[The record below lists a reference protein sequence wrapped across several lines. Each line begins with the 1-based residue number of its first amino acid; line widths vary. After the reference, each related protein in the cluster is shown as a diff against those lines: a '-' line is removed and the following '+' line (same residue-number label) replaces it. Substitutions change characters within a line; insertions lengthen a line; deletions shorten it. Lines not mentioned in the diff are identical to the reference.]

1 MAELILS
8 ATSCPCGIC
17 VEHFL
22 GEIAHDGFSR
32 KVKVTQ
38 HFIRPPAAKKLN
50 DISVHFGDE
59 ERHGTA
65 SSEGA
70 GGDLLGCEA
79 QAKAKAEEAHG
90 AAQVGGD
97 QPSGPQ
103 TVSVAFIGGHG
114 GALLTL

>member
-1 MAELILS
+1 M
-8 ATSCPCGIC
+8 
-17 VEHFL
+17 

-50 DISVHFGDE
+50 DIGVHFGDE

-79 QAKAKAEEAHG
+79 QAKAEEAHG
-90 AAQVGGD
+90 AAEVGGD
-97 QPSGPQ
+97 IRWFDALGSARCKKDPSQ
-103 TVSVAFIGGHG
+103 WSVGRGFI
-114 GALLTL
+114 